1 MSTLLALAAAVV
13 FGTIDYIGGHQ
24 SKKYKV
30 IAVSGGAHI
39 VGLSVGILLVLITG
53 SWISPTWGFD
63 GYLLPGVLAG
73 VVGFIG
79 LNAFFA
85 GLSTGKMGVVSAI
98 SSLSTII
105 PVSIALLTG
114 EKPSSL
120 VALGMAIAIIGGFT
134 ASGPEIRGGVGV
146 KPILYG
152 VAAALFFG
160 IGVYFITLG
169 SKTSALLTMTAMR
182 IPTVSFV
189 IILAL
194 ITKSMGGIDGAI
206 IKSLLIVG
214 SGDFIANILLGVAS
228 TRGLVSV
235 AVVLA
240 GLYPVV
246 TAIWAYFHSHERLHA
261 IQYFGII
268 ATITGASIISFA
280 SA

>member
-1 MSTLLALAAAVV
+1 MSSLLALAAALV

-39 VGLSVGILLVLITG
+39 VGLSVGIFLVFITH
-53 SWISPTWGFD
+53 SWIAPTWGFD
-63 GYLLPGVLAG
+63 GYLLPGILAG
-73 VVGFIG
+73 GVGFIG

-114 EKPSSL
+114 EKPSAL
-120 VALGMAIAIIGGFT
+120 VGLGMAIAIIGGFT
-134 ASGPEIRGGVGV
+134 ASGPEIRGGVGA

-152 VAAALFFG
+152 VAAAVFFG

-182 IPTVSFV
+182 VPTVSFV
-189 IILAL
+189 LILAL
-194 ITKSMGGIDGAI
+194 VTQSLGGIDKAI
-206 IKSLLIVG
+206 IKSLIIVG

-246 TAIWAYFHSHERLHA
+246 TAVWAYFHSHERLHK
-261 IQYFGII
+261 IQYFGIF
-268 ATITGASIISFA
+268 ATITGASIISLA
-280 SA
+280 TV